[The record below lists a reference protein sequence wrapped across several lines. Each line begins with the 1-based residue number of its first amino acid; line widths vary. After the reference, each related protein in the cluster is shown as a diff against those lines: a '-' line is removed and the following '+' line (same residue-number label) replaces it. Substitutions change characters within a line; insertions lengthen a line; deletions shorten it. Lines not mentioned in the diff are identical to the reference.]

1 MTWEDK
7 KEMVKLLNKRK
18 YEDAVDLFSKE
29 EDWDEQSLS
38 MFVFGFDLTQCELLE
53 PIKERITKVKTN
65 DYRIALRLGLI
76 QAYFDNH

>member
-7 KEMVKLLNKRK
+7 IEMVKLLNNGK
-18 YEDAVDLFSKE
+18 YKESVDLFGKE

-38 MFVFGFDLTQCELLE
+38 MFVSGFDLTQCDLLE
-53 PIKERITKVKTN
+53 PIKERITKVETN
-65 DYRIALRLGLI
+65 DYRTALRLGLI